1 MEKSAPPPIHRLQR
15 AVGNRAISRLLRSPA
30 IQPKLTIS
38 EPGDEYEREAD
49 RVADQVMRMADD
61 HAPPSLRIGNASMV
75 QRKCACNDG
84 AEEQGKRDQVQRQ
97 AVSSSDVTSVP
108 ASMPDLLR
116 SAGQLIDAPRSPVS
130 FQAKLTVSSPTD
142 SAEQEADRV
151 AEQVTGMRE
160 PRPQGAGACGG
171 GCASFQRKQSDQEDD
186 RMQIKNAPSNSS
198 VLPTTPRGVHDVL
211 NSPGDRLDP
220 ATRAFMEPRFG
231 HDFSTVRVH
240 RDARAA
246 EAARSVNALAFTT
259 GRDIVFAP
267 GRYAPG
273 TGHGDRLLAH
283 ELTHV
288 VQQDGT
294 NAGPPAAI
302 QRLGD
307 LSQVP
312 GVIGCD
318 VATSTSARVVTSV
331 LFGIGSPALSPTA
344 VAAIDAFVMAWSGLG
359 TSPHVRI
366 DGFASTDGSDPD
378 NWLLSCARARAVE
391 ARLTAPTPPLIGIP
405 SASIPEV
412 LAQGETFEFGASLP
426 PNRRATISADMTPAA
441 TSATFSESPTQL
453 FAGYDN
459 SVIPNILTVPT
470 GGTREAQVTRVPAG
484 GLVNF
489 ASRNPFVA
497 SVAPTVD
504 GIEVTGVSDGPTTI
518 DALTPA
524 GALLDTLDI
533 EVKDQRPIS
542 VDFHFMSDTV
552 AAPGVAHTTT
562 RVPADAAT
570 LAGTLNRIWERQA
583 NVLFT
588 AGTTDSPTVLT
599 NLGPDV
605 QGSVNTDPE
614 WAAVIA
620 FRTGATY
627 NVFLVWEF
635 NLLGTPP
642 GTDTAEAGTAA
653 GDTLL
658 EDNACADAL
667 TIAHEA
673 GHFMGIGLPHPANT
687 IMSGCGGADRQ
698 RVTHAQADI
707 VNP

>member
-1 MEKSAPPPIHRLQR
+1 MGAHVASRQTAAPQRADPQRSASHARSRVAGGAASPIHRLQR
-15 AVGNRAISRLLRSPA
+15 AVGNRAISSLLRSPT
-30 IQPKLTIS
+30 IQPKLS
-38 EPGDEYEREAD
+38 VSHPDDPYEREAD
-49 RVADQVMRMADD
+49 RVADQVMRMADGQD
-61 HAPPSLRIGNASMV
+61 PTTLRIGNVSMI
-75 QRKCACNDG
+75 QRKCACG
-84 AEEQGKRDQVQRQ
+84 G
-97 AVSSSDVTSVP
+97 SDEP
-108 ASMPDLLR
+108 LMPVH
-116 SAGQLIDAPRSPVS
+116 SKSPVS
-130 FQAKLTVSSPTD
+130 LQAKLTKSNPTD
-142 SAEQEADRV
+142 IAEQEADRV
-151 AEQVTGMRE
+151 AEQVTSMRE
-160 PRPQGAGACGG
+160 PRLQGAGACGG
-171 GCASFQRKQSDQEDD
+171 GCASFQRKQLDQGDD
-186 RMQIKNAPSNSS
+186 GVQIKNAPSNSS
-198 VLPTTPRGVHDVL
+198 VLAATPRSVNDVL
-211 NSPGDRLDP
+211 NSPGERLDL

-231 HDFSTVRVH
+231 HDFSGVRVH
-240 RDARAA
+240 TDARAA
-246 EAARSVNALAFTT
+246 EAARDVNALAFTI
-259 GRDIVFAP
+259 GRHIAFAQ
-267 GRYAPG
+267 GRYAHG
-273 TGHGDRLLAH
+273 TDHGNRLLAH
-283 ELTHV
+283 ELTHI
-288 VQQDGT
+288 VQQDGAT
-294 NAGPPAAI
+294 AGPSASI

-312 GVIGCD
+312 AVIGCD

-331 LFGIGSPALSPTA
+331 LFGIGSAALSPTA
-344 VAAIDAFVMAWSGLG
+344 VAAIDAFATAWNGLG
-359 TSPHVRI
+359 TSPNVRI

-391 ARLTAPTPPLIGIP
+391 AKLTAPTPPLLGVP
-405 SASIPEV
+405 SASITEV
-412 LAQGETFEFGASLP
+412 LAQGETFEFGPSFP

-441 TSATFSESPTQL
+441 TSAIFSESPTQM
-453 FAGYDN
+453 FAGYDA

-470 GGTREAQVTRVPAG
+470 AGTREAQVTRVPAG
-484 GLVNF
+484 GVVNF
-489 ASRNPFVA
+489 ASRIPFVA

-504 GIEVTGVSDGPTTI
+504 GIEVTGISDGTTAI

-533 EVKDQRPIS
+533 EVKDQRPLS

-552 AAPGVAHTTT
+552 AAPGVAHRTT

-570 LAGTLNRIWERQA
+570 LTGTLNRIWERQA

-588 AGTTDSPTVLT
+588 AGTTDSPTVGT
-599 NLGPDV
+599 DLGPDV
-605 QGSVNTDPE
+605 QGSVSTDPE

-620 FRTGATY
+620 FRTGANY

-658 EDNACADAL
+658 EDNACADGL

-673 GHFMGIGLPHPANT
+673 GHFMGISLPHPANT